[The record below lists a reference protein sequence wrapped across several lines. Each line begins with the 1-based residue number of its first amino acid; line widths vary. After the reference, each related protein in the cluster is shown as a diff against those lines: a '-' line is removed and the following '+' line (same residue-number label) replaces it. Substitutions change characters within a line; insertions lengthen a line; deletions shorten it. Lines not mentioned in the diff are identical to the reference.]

1 MRTQNE
7 IKRTQDCPKIDTV
20 TKDNNIINDWF
31 SVPGSVVDLTITSDN
46 GEDYLIRWSLPD
58 DDGGRDVTSVNITW
72 QLVAIGDCN
81 DTIMVREVLNDRSVH
96 QHSTELYV
104 LVQRD

>member
-1 MRTQNE
+1 MSLL
-7 IKRTQDCPKIDTV
+7 V
-20 TKDNNIINDWF
+20 
-31 SVPGSVVDLTITSDN
+31 SVPGSVLDLTITTDN

-81 DTIMVREVLNDRSVH
+81 DTIRVREMFNEPLCVH
-96 QHSTELYV
+96 HHSTERCTRATRLT
-104 LVQRD
+104 